1 MTLTEP
7 MLEKLVTPKQGGHMT
22 TRLPVKC
29 AQTNAA
35 LIAAVKAERN
45 AKEDRARRSI
55 ERLQGG
61 AQ

>member
-1 MTLTEP
+1 MLTEP
-7 MLEKLVTPKQGGHMT
+7 MLEKLVTPKPGGHMT

-35 LIAAVKAERN
+35 LIASMKAAEE
-45 AKEDRARRSI
+45 AKLDRARLSI

>member
-1 MTLTEP
+1 MISEP
-7 MLEKLVTPKQGGHMT
+7 MLEKLVTPKPGGHMT

-35 LIAAVKAERN
+35 LIAALK
-45 AKEDRARRSI
+45 AKEEVKQRQALAMNQ
-55 ERLQGG
+55 RLQGG